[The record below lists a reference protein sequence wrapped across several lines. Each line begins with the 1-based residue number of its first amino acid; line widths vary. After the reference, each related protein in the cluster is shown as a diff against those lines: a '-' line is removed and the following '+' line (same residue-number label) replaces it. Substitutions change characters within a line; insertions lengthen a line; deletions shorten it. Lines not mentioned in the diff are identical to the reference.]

1 MKTRKQFRRP
11 RKFPMDVARFF
22 NPQKSGTNTI
32 YDEQGRI
39 IRLGTHQEQKR
50 RERSYIVVSTPNY
63 MQ

>member
-1 MKTRKQFRRP
+1 MRTRKQFRRP
-11 RKFPMDVARFF
+11 RKFPVDVARFF
-22 NPQKSGTNTI
+22 NPQKSGTNAF
-32 YDEQGRI
+32 YDLQGRI

>member
-1 MKTRKQFRRP
+1 MRTRKQFRRP
-11 RKFPMDVARFF
+11 RKFPVDVARFF
-22 NPQKSGTNTI
+22 NPQKSGTNAI
-32 YDEQGRI
+32 YDLQGRI